1 MIEKEKDRVEMKED
15 GKTRMTRNRQT
26 KGEKDLEVVGK
37 HDLTGFLPPAGNYEL
52 RITNYERG
60 REKLRITR

>member
-26 KGEKDLEVVGK
+26 KGEKGLEIVGK
-37 HDLTGFLPPAGNYEL
+37 HDLTGFLPPPTGNYEL
-52 RITNYERG
+52 RITRG
-60 REKLRITR
+60 EAITNH